1 MKDRGDPESWGIPIA
16 FLKENMD
23 LERASV
29 LDIGFGVG
37 GFLLALAKESMR
49 VTGVDISSNVIKNME
64 ARSEYKKMDNIR
76 LLCESAVNLPFDE
89 NSFDLI
95 ILNGVLE
102 YTAREQEGAPRETHL
117 KVLMH
122 IRRLLRSGGLL
133 YLGIENRYYLKFLLG
148 ARDHYE
154 MRWSNVLPRNLSTFI
169 SRLIGQ
175 EVRHWVYSYDELI
188 ELLKEAGFNE
198 SIFFTAL
205 PNYKP
210 PEYIIPISDLNAIQ
224 EASLKINT
232 KRPYQYVCYIIA
244 YSGWLYRKIGPDFI
258 VLSRVRS

>member
-1 MKDRGDPESWGIPIA
+1 MKDRGNPEAWEAPITL
-16 FLKENMD
+16 LKEKME

-37 GFLLALAKESMR
+37 GFLLALAQESR
-49 VTGVDISSNVIKNME
+49 KVTGIDISLDVIKNME
-64 ARSEYKKMDNIR
+64 ARSEFKKMDNIR
-76 LLCESAVNLPFDE
+76 CLCESATNLPFDE

-102 YTAREQEGAPRETHL
+102 YTARGQKGPPHETHL

-122 IRRLLRSGGLL
+122 IRSLLKPGGLL

-169 SRLIGQ
+169 SRTIGN
-175 EVRHWVYSYDELI
+175 EVRHWIYSYNELQK
-188 ELLKEAGFNE
+188 LLEEAGFNE
-198 SIFFTAL
+198 SLFFTAL

-232 KRPYQYVCYIIA
+232 QRIYQYACYILA
-244 YSGWLYRKIGPDFI
+244 YSGWLYKKIGPDFI
-258 VLSRVRS
+258 ILSGVKS